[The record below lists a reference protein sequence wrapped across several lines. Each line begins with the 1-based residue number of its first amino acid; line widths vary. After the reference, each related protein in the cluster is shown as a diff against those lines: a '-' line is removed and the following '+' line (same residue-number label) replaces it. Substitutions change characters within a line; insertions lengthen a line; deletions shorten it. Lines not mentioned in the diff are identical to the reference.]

1 MTQTNKGPRRV
12 EAARGQKMT
21 RAGRASVNNKH
32 SRPATEP
39 TDWYEVAKARYPR
52 AQITGDCGR
61 FAVVITEFDDPI
73 IILHKTRSLAEDE
86 MVPTSGGWPYEMPV
100 WIPSYEIV
108 DLAERPKEEQ
118 WAT

>member
-32 SRPATEP
+32 SRSATDP

-52 AQITGDCGR
+52 AEISGDCGR
-61 FAVVITEFDDPI
+61 FAVVNTEFPDTHI
-73 IILHKTRSLAEDE
+73 TLHKTRSLAEASMD
-86 MVPTSGGWPYEMPV
+86 TSACWPYEP
-100 WIPSYEIV
+100 IAPISYEIV
-108 DLAERPKEEQ
+108 DLAEPPKEELGDE
-118 WAT
+118 